1 MGINIRVDGDV
12 LARSRFAS
20 TPAVEVLATLR
31 GRHRP
36 PVTPTGAVHHT
47 ARWNRRAADRLDPAT
62 LRLLH
67 ALYPADHP
75 YTPDF
80 LTPRPT
86 STRATIGDVVEAIAA
101 TPEEVVEYHLDIG
114 LDGRPVRPE
123 VSRQFVSE
131 EHYRRWRR
139 AVPTPLAGLLRAG
152 PAALAEEA
160 ARAVQAF
167 FAAALAEDWP
177 VVSSIVGTDIAVRGE
192 QISAHGWGGML
203 EDLGDLTWTGSELI
217 VDRPFE
223 GVVDWAD
230 DGILFLPSTGHS
242 GPVLFSA
249 ERPHSPVMTYP
260 ASGTAALWSGGRA
273 TTSPPEVAIEGVIG
287 RGRRAILVSLDR
299 PRTTRDLSRIDGR
312 SESTISY
319 HLNVL
324 ARAGLV
330 TKRRSGRGVA
340 YRRTALAE
348 TLVGTEP
355 AGPGPRRSD
364 AGDPLHRSRATL

>member
-1 MGINIRVDGDV
+1 MGIRILVDGDV
-12 LARSRFAS
+12 LARSCFAF
-20 TPAVEVLATLR
+20 TPAVEVLAALR

-36 PVTPTGAVHHT
+36 PVTPPGVVHHS

-86 STRATIGDVVEAIAA
+86 SPRATIGDVVEAIAA

-114 LDGRPVRPE
+114 LNGRPVRPE
-123 VSRQFVSE
+123 VSRQFVSD
-131 EHYRRWRR
+131 EHYRAWRR
-139 AVPTPLAGLLRAG
+139 PVPTPLAGLLRAG
-152 PAALAEEA
+152 PAALAE
-160 ARAVQAF
+160 
-167 FAAALAEDWP
+167 
-177 VVSSIVGTDIAVRGE
+177 
-192 QISAHGWGGML
+192 
-203 EDLGDLTWTGSELI
+203 
-217 VDRPFE
+217 RPFE

-260 ASGTAALWSGGRA
+260 ASGTAALWTGGRA
-273 TTSPPEVAIEGVIG
+273 ATSPPEAAVEGVIG
-287 RGRRAILVSLDR
+287 RGRRAILASLDR

-319 HLNVL
+319 HLGVL

-330 TKRRSGRGVA
+330 TTRRSGRGVA
-340 YRRTALAE
+340 YRRTPLAE
-348 TLVGTEP
+348 TLVGARP
-355 AGPGPRRSD
+355 PGPEPRQPDEDVPSHRPR
-364 AGDPLHRSRATL
+364 APL